1 MLVKYSKKPF
11 LALCSEMNYRQI
23 CKRDNEGELVYRY
36 GFIFDS
42 ILTVDFLA
50 HQCMEMGLP
59 A

>member
-1 MLVKYSKKPF
+1 MLVEYSKKPF

-50 HQCMEMGLP
+50 HQCMEKQ
-59 A
+59 